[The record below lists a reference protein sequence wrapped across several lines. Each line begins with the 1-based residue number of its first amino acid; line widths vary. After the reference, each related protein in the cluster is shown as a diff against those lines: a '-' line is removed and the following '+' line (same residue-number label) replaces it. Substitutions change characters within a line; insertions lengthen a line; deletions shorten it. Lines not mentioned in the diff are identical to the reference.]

1 MRTAIIAGAS
11 GLVGKELVY
20 FLSGSPEYSRIHLLV
35 RRPMEH
41 ADEKIIEHLIDFDQ
55 LHDFSLEER
64 IDDVYC
70 ALGTTMKKA
79 GNKDAFRKV
88 DLEYVVTL
96 AHRAKELGAHR
107 FLVVSAMG
115 ADPKS
120 MFYYNRI
127 KGKMEKAVKKLGIE
141 TTVIVRPSLL
151 LGERNEK
158 RFGEEVSAVLMKILR
173 PFIPKKYR
181 AVTAEKVAG
190 SMYHMALT
198 ATPGLHILE
207 SNEIQDME

>member
-1 MRTAIIAGAS
+1 MRTAIIAGAT

-20 FLSGSPEYSRIHLLV
+20 YLSGSPEYSRIHLLV
-35 RRPMEH
+35 RH
-41 ADEKIIEHLIDFDQ
+41 LTGNTHEKIIEHLIDFDQ
-55 LHDFSLEER
+55 LQDFSLEER

-70 ALGTTMKKA
+70 TLGTTMKKA

-96 AHRAKELGAHR
+96 ARRAKELGAHR
-107 FLVVSAMG
+107 FLVVSAIG
-115 ADPKS
+115 AEPKS

-127 KGKMEKAVKKLGIE
+127 KGKMEKAVRKLGIE

-151 LGERNEK
+151 LGERKEK
-158 RFGEEVSAVLMKILR
+158 RFGEEVSAVFMKILR

-198 ATPGLHILE
+198 APPGLHILE
-207 SNEIQDME
+207 SNDIQDME

>member
-20 FLSGSPEYSRIHLLV
+20 YLSGSPEYSRIHLLV
-35 RRPMEH
+35 RHPTENTG
-41 ADEKIIEHLIDFDQ
+41 EKIIEHLIDFDQ
-55 LHDFSLEER
+55 LQDFSLEER
-64 IDDVYC
+64 IDDVFC

-79 GNKDAFRKV
+79 GNKDSFRKV
-88 DLEYVVTL
+88 DFEYVVTL
-96 AHRAKELGAHR
+96 ARRAKELGAHR

-127 KGKMEKAVKKLGIE
+127 KGKMELAVRQLGLE
-141 TTVIVRPSLL
+141 TTVIFRPSLL
-151 LGERNEK
+151 LGERSEK
-158 RFGEEVSAVLMKILR
+158 RFGEEISAIFMKIFR

-181 AVTAEKVAG
+181 AVSAEKVAG

-198 ATPGLHILE
+198 TSAGLHILE
-207 SNEIQDME
+207 SDDIQDME

>member
-1 MRTAIIAGAS
+1 MRTAVIAGAS

-20 FLSGSPEYSRIHLLV
+20 YLSGSPEYSRIHLLV
-35 RRPMEH
+35 RRQMENPG
-41 ADEKIIEHLIDFDQ
+41 DKIIEHLIDFDQ
-55 LHDFSLEER
+55 LVDFSLEER

-79 GNKDAFRKV
+79 GSKDAFRRV

-96 AHRAKELGAHR
+96 AKRAKELGAHR
-107 FLVVSAMG
+107 FLVVSSMG

-120 MFYYNRI
+120 MFFYNRI
-127 KGKMEKAVKKLGIE
+127 KGKMEKAIRKVGME
-141 TTVIVRPSLL
+141 TTIIVRPSLL
-151 LGERNEK
+151 LGDRKEK
-158 RFGEEVSAVLMKILR
+158 RFSEEFSAVLMKILR
-173 PFIPKKYR
+173 PLIPKKYR
-181 AVTAEKVAG
+181 AVSAGKVAG

-198 ATPGLHILE
+198 ASPGLHILE